1 MQFCRA
7 HPKGELETIQD
18 LHLGSNNE
26 YEFTILSPF
35 HTTRVLENTL
45 LQYQVQSAEIK
56 QRD

>member
-1 MQFCRA
+1 M
-7 HPKGELETIQD
+7 GELETIHV
-18 LHLGSNNE
+18 LYPESNNE
-26 YEFTILSPF
+26 YELTILSPF